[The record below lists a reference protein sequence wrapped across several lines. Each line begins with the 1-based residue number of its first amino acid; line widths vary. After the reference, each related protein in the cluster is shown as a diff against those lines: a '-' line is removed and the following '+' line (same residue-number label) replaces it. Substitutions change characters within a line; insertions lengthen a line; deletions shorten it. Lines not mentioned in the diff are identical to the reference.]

1 MLEVLGSYRQ
11 HFADRDLLAAVVLE
25 RMLAGVLT
33 AGIAARAN
41 RSASNPRSGRGRRR
55 SLRSHGRSV
64 ARTREALG
72 VLMSRQLGDVRLAV
86 IILDGLEL
94 KGG

>member
-1 MLEVLGSYRQ
+1 M
-11 HFADRDLLAAVVLE
+11 
-25 RMLAGVLT
+25 
-33 AGIAARAN
+33 
-41 RSASNPRSGRGRRR
+41 
-55 SLRSHGRSV
+55 